1 MNANVATANRLL
13 APADVLDVDENMS
26 ASMDIG
32 GDRLLLVFAGFIA
45 VVCRLSGLAL
55 LVISSAAFF
64 E

>member
-1 MNANVATANRLL
+1 MNANVAT
-13 APADVLDVDENMS
+13 DVGEDMS
-26 ASMDIG
+26 ASMGI

-45 VVCRLSGLAL
+45 VVCGLSGLAL

>member
-13 APADVLDVDENMS
+13 ASADVLDVGEDMT
-26 ASMDIG
+26 ATMDI

-45 VVCRLSGLAL
+45 VVCGLSGLAL
-55 LVISSAAFF
+55 LVIASTAFF

>member
-13 APADVLDVDENMS
+13 ASADVLDVGEDMS

-32 GDRLLLVFAGFIA
+32 DRLLLAFAGFIA
-45 VVCRLSGLAL
+45 VVCGLSGLGL